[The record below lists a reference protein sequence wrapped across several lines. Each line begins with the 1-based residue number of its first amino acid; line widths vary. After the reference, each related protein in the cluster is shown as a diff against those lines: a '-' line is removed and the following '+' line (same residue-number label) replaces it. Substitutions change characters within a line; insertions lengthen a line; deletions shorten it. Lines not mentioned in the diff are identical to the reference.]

1 MKPIRV
7 PGSSHPVSRTVL
19 IVEDEPDVRMLLR
32 MQLEGWGYRVIAVE
46 DAERAWAVLTADR
59 SGVDLVIIDIMLP
72 GMWDGND
79 LLRAIR
85 EHPNLQALPV
95 LMLTARGMEHDVV
108 RSFRLGADDYV
119 IKPYRT
125 RELRAR
131 IEALL
136 RRARPVV
143 FETTG
148 KHRWQDLEWDPERR
162 QVTLRGRPLALTPVE
177 YEVFALLAGH
187 PGRVFDRQAIHAR
200 LTLNGRVQTENVRV
214 IDVHIRHIR
223 QKLGPYAHWLV
234 TIRGW
239 GYTWRPQTE
248 RSQSTE

>member
-1 MKPIRV
+1 MERTAL
-7 PGSSHPVSRTVL
+7 SHDAPRTVL
-19 IVEDEPDVRMLLR
+19 IVEDETDVRTLLR

-46 DAERAWAVLTADR
+46 DAERAWTVLTAADGSR
-59 SGVDLVIIDIMLP
+59 VDLVIIDIMLP

-85 EHPNLQALPV
+85 EHPDLRALPV

-136 RRARPVV
+136 RRIRPVLS
-143 FETTG
+143 ETTG
-148 KHRWQDLEWDPERR
+148 RHRWGDLEWDPERC
-162 QVTLRGRPLALTPVE
+162 QVSLRGRPLRMTPVE
-177 YEVFALLAGH
+177 YAVFALLAEH
-187 PGRVFDRQAIHAR
+187 PGRVFDRHAIHAR
-200 LTLNGRVQTENVRV
+200 LVLNGRVQTENVRV

-239 GYTWRPQTE
+239 GYSWRPQVNPP
-248 RSQSTE
+248 QSTG